1 MKDETRLEASVLRD
15 LTLNFVDVD
24 PVALRFTPVRTGKHN
39 DSYWVSTNQGRFLLR
54 IAPRDDTGL
63 LFYEFKMM
71 RQEPDLH
78 ALIRAKTHIP
88 AAEIIG
94 YDFSRL
100 RLNRDYLLMTVL
112 PGVTVSNA
120 YWMTNDLVQNTLR
133 QVGEYLREL
142 HALTATEQLG
152 KTAYGYL
159 GAHHPM
165 APQPTWPEAF
175 AIMWNQLL
183 DDVTACGSYTRAE
196 AQVFRDLFDYYRRA
210 FERPVT
216 SSLLHMDIW
225 NQNILVD
232 KSGNVTGLLDFDRAL
247 WGDVEIEFAV
257 LDYCGISEPAFWE
270 GYGRPRDTSPEAQI
284 RRQFY
289 LLYEVQKYMP
299 ICIWRTRNPQD
310 AEQYKEYSFTLAAE
324 LLP

>member
-1 MKDETRLEASVLRD
+1 MRDENKLEISILKELVLNFLD
-15 LTLNFVDVD
+15 ADPLTLK
-24 PVALRFTPVRTGKHN
+24 LTPVRTGKHN
-39 DSYWVSTNQGRFLLR
+39 TSYWIASNLGRFILR
-54 IAPRDDTGL
+54 IAPRDDSGL

-88 AAEIIG
+88 APAIIG

-100 RLNRDYLLMTVL
+100 KFNRDYLLMEVL
-112 PGVTVSNA
+112 PGVPVNSA
-120 YWMTNDLVQNTLR
+120 YWMTNALVQNTLR
-133 QVGEYLREL
+133 QVGGYLREL
-142 HALTATEQLG
+142 HSLTATEHLG
-152 KTAYGYL
+152 QTAYGYL

-165 APQPTWPEAF
+165 APQPTWGEAF
-175 AIMWNQLL
+175 HIMWNQLL
-183 DDVTACGSYTRAE
+183 DDVMACGVYTRNE
-196 AQVFRDLFDYYRRA
+196 AQVFRDLLDYYRRV
-210 FERPVT
+210 FDHPL
-216 SSLLHMDIW
+216 SPCLLHMDVW

-232 KSGNVTGLLDFDRAL
+232 KNGNVTGLLDFDRAL
-247 WGDVEIEFAV
+247 WGDVELEFAV

-270 GYGRPRDTSPEAQI
+270 GYGLPRDTSTEAQI

-299 ICIWRTRNPQD
+299 ICVWRTHNPQD
-310 AEQYKEYSFTLAAE
+310 TEEYKEYSFILAAE